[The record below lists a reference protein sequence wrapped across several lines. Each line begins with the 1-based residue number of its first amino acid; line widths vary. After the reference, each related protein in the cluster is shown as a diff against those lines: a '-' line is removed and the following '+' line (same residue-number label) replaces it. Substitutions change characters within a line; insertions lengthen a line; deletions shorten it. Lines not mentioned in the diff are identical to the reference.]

1 MVTGAARAVRPAT
14 SGRDV
19 VVPVPGSKSL
29 TNRWLMLAALAE
41 GQSVLRGA
49 LASDDTT
56 SFAEA
61 IARCGV
67 RASWTAPDELTV
79 VGCAGC
85 PRGGSSVNLGDG
97 GTPTRF
103 MAAFAALAD
112 RPIVIDGSARMRE
125 RPVAEG
131 IAMLASLGASI
142 RWIEAA
148 GRLPVAVG
156 GSRPSGRTL
165 VVGATSS
172 SQFIS
177 AVMLMA
183 PWLERGL
190 DVVFTEPPTSPS
202 YLELSIGVL
211 ARAGVPIIVERTP
224 GGALAGVTMQPVP
237 MRGLDITVEPDA
249 SSAIYPL
256 AAAALVPGMR
266 VKVPALPR
274 ATSQPDRGAIDALV
288 AMGARERSID
298 GSTAIEHGGALHG
311 ITTDASRWPDGALA
325 IAALAAAATGTTTIT
340 GLHTLRVKESDRIGA
355 MASEL
360 RALGCTITAS
370 DDALVI
376 DPSTRHERPVTL
388 HAHRDHRV
396 AMSLATLGLVRPG
409 ISIDDPACVAKSWPG
424 FWESLAQ
431 FEGV

>member
-1 MVTGAARAVRPAT
+1 VR
-14 SGRDV
+14 
-19 VVPVPGSKSL
+19 VPGSKSL

-41 GQSVLRGA
+41 GSSVLHGA

-61 IARCGV
+61 VSRCGV
-67 RASWTAPDELTV
+67 RATWSGPDELTV
-79 VGCAGC
+79 VGCGGR

-131 IAMLASLGASI
+131 IAMLAALGTPI
-142 RWIEAA
+142 HWMEAA

-156 GSRPSGRTL
+156 GSLPTGSAL
-165 VVGATSS
+165 AVGSTSS

-177 AVMLMA
+177 AVMLIA
-183 PWLERGL
+183 PWLDRGL
-190 DVVFTEPPTSPS
+190 EVIFTEPPTSAS

-211 ARAGVPIIVERTP
+211 AQAGVPVSVERSTA
-224 GGALAGVTMQPVP
+224 GELAAVSIAPHAVRGVDV
-237 MRGLDITVEPDA
+237 RVEPDA

-266 VKVPALPR
+266 VTVPGLPR
-274 ATSQPDRGAIDALV
+274 TTAQPDRGAIDALV
-288 AMGARERSID
+288 AMGAIERTVA
-298 GSTAIEHGGALHG
+298 GSTSIECGGTLRG
-311 ITTDASRWPDGALA
+311 ISIDASRWPDGALA
-325 IAALAAAATGTTTIT
+325 IAAVAAAASGRTTIS

-355 MASEL
+355 LAAEL
-360 RALGCTITAS
+360 STLGCTVAAS
-370 DDALVI
+370 DDALTI
-376 DPSTRHERPVTL
+376 DPSTRHARPVTL

-409 ISIDDPACVAKSWPG
+409 ISIDDPGCVAKSWPG
-424 FWESLAQ
+424 FWESLAR

>member
-1 MVTGAARAVRPAT
+1 MTGSVRAVRPAT
-14 SGRDV
+14 TGRDIV
-19 VVPVPGSKSL
+19 VRVPGSKSL

-41 GQSVLRGA
+41 GSSVLRGA

-61 IARCGV
+61 VSRCGV
-67 RASWTAPDELTV
+67 RASWSGPDELTV
-79 VGCAGC
+79 VGCGGR

-112 RPIVIDGSARMRE
+112 RPIVIDGSPRMRE

-131 IAMLASLGASI
+131 IAMLAALGAQI
-142 RWIEAA
+142 HWIEAA

-156 GSRPSGRTL
+156 GSLPTGSTL
-165 VVGATSS
+165 AVGSTSS

-177 AVMLMA
+177 AVMLIA

-190 DVVFTEPPTSPS
+190 ELVFTEPPTSAS

-211 ARAGVPIIVERTP
+211 ARAGVPVNVERAA
-224 GGALAGVTMQPVP
+224 GGGLAAVTIEPTLV
-237 MRGLDITVEPDA
+237 RGCDITVEPDA
-249 SSAIYPL
+249 SSAVYPL
-256 AAAALVPGMR
+256 ASAALVPGMR
-266 VKVPALPR
+266 ATVPGLPR
-274 ATSQPDRGAIDALV
+274 TTAQPDRGAIDALV
-288 AMGARERSID
+288 AMGALERTID
-298 GSTAIEHGGALHG
+298 GLTSIEHGGALRG
-311 ITTDASRWPDGALA
+311 ISVDASLWPDGALA
-325 IAALAAAATGTTTIT
+325 IAAVAAAASGTTTIT
-340 GLHTLRVKESDRIGA
+340 GLHTLRVKESDRIAA
-355 MASEL
+355 MAAEL
-360 RALGCTITAS
+360 RAIGCTVAAS
-370 DDALVI
+370 GDALVI
-376 DPSTRHERPVTL
+376 DPSTRHERPVML

-396 AMSLATLGLVRPG
+396 AMSLATLGLIRPG
-409 ISIDDPACVAKSWPG
+409 ISIDDPSCVTKSWPG

>member
-1 MVTGAARAVRPAT
+1 MTGTARAVRPAT

-19 VVPVPGSKSL
+19 VARIPGSKSL

-49 LASDDTT
+49 LASEDTT
-56 SFAEA
+56 SFVAA
-61 IARCGV
+61 LSDCGV
-67 RASWTAPDELTV
+67 RASWTAPNELTV
-79 VGCAGC
+79 VGCAGR

-142 RWIEAA
+142 RWTESA
-148 GRLPVAVG
+148 GRLPVAMG
-156 GSRPSGRTL
+156 GTQLFGSTL
-165 VVGATSS
+165 AVGATSS

-177 AVMLMA
+177 AVMLIG
-183 PWLERGL
+183 PWLEHGL
-190 DVVFTEPPTSPS
+190 EVVFTEPPTSPS

-211 ARAGVPIIVERTP
+211 ARAGVPISVERAP
-224 GGALAGVTMQPVP
+224 GGTLAGVTVQRAPLC
-237 MRGLDITVEPDA
+237 GADITVEPDA
-249 SSAIYPL
+249 SSAVYPL

-266 VKVPALPR
+266 VTVPGLPR
-274 ATSQPDRGAIDALV
+274 TTSQPDRGAIDALV

-298 GSTAIEHGGALHG
+298 GWTAIECGGALRG
-311 ITTDASRWPDGALA
+311 ITVDASRWPDGALA
-325 IAALAAAATGTTTIT
+325 IAAVAAAASGTTTIT

-360 RALGCTITAS
+360 RALGCTVRAS

-376 DPSTRHERPVTL
+376 DPSSRHQRPVTL

-409 ISIDDPACVAKSWPG
+409 IAIDDPACVAKSWPG

>member
-1 MVTGAARAVRPAT
+1 MAGAVRTVHPAIP
-14 SGRDV
+14 GREV
-19 VVPVPGSKSL
+19 VAHVPGSKSL

-41 GQSVLRGA
+41 GSSVLHGA

-61 IARCGV
+61 VSRCGV
-67 RASWTAPDELTV
+67 RATWSGPDELTV
-79 VGCAGC
+79 VGCGGR

-131 IAMLASLGASI
+131 IAMLAALGTPI
-142 RWIEAA
+142 HWMEAA
-148 GRLPVAVG
+148 GRVPVAVG
-156 GSRPSGRTL
+156 GSLPTGSAL
-165 VVGATSS
+165 AVGATSS

-177 AVMLMA
+177 AVMLIA
-183 PWLERGL
+183 PWLDRGL
-190 DVVFTEPPTSPS
+190 EVIFTEPPTSAS

-211 ARAGVPIIVERTP
+211 AHAGVPVSVERTVAGELAAVSIAP
-224 GGALAGVTMQPVP
+224 HAVRGGEV
-237 MRGLDITVEPDA
+237 RVEPDA

-266 VKVPALPR
+266 VTVPGLPR
-274 ATSQPDRGAIDALV
+274 TTAQPDRGAIDALV
-288 AMGARERSID
+288 AMGAIERTVA
-298 GSTAIEHGGALHG
+298 GSTSIECGGTLRG
-311 ITTDASRWPDGALA
+311 ISIDASRWPDGALA
-325 IAALAAAATGTTTIT
+325 IAAVAAAASGRTTIS

-355 MASEL
+355 LAAEL
-360 RALGCTITAS
+360 RALGCTVAAS
-370 DDALVI
+370 DDALTI
-376 DPSTRHERPVTL
+376 DPSTRHARAVTL

-409 ISIDDPACVAKSWPG
+409 ISIDDPGCVAKSWPG
-424 FWESLAQ
+424 FWESLAR

>member
-1 MVTGAARAVRPAT
+1 MTGAARAVRPAVT
-14 SGRDV
+14 GRALV
-19 VVPVPGSKSL
+19 AAVPGSKSL

-49 LASDDTT
+49 LASDDTA
-56 SFAEA
+56 SFADA

-79 VGCAGC
+79 VGCAGS
-85 PRGGSSVNLGDG
+85 PRGGGGVNLGDG

-131 IAMLASLGASI
+131 IAMLAALGAPVQ
-142 RWIEAA
+142 WIESV

-156 GSRPSGRTL
+156 GVHPSGSTL
-165 VVGATSS
+165 AVGATSS

-177 AVMLMA
+177 AVMLIA
-183 PWLERGL
+183 PWLDRGL
-190 DVVFTEPPTSPS
+190 DLVFTQPPTSAS

-211 ARAGVPIIVERTP
+211 VRAGVPVGVVRTAS
-224 GGALAGVTMQPVP
+224 GGLARVTIEP
-237 MRGLDITVEPDA
+237 MRVRGVEVTVEPDA

-256 AAAALVPGMR
+256 AAAALVPGLR
-266 VKVPALPR
+266 VTVPGLPR
-274 ATSQPDRGAIDALV
+274 ATAQPDRGAIDALV
-288 AMGARERSID
+288 AMGAREGSID
-298 GSTAIEHGGALHG
+298 GSTMIEHGGALRG
-311 ITTDASRWPDGALA
+311 VTIDASQWPDGALA
-325 IAALAAAATGTTTIT
+325 IAAVAAAASGTSTIT

-355 MASEL
+355 MAAEL
-360 RALGCTITAS
+360 RALGCTIVAS

-376 DPSTRHERPVTL
+376 DPSTRHDRPVTL

-396 AMSLATLGLVRPG
+396 AMSLATLGLARPG

-424 FWESLAQ
+424 FWASLAL